1 MSEISNNIVS
11 LIVSKEFH
19 KAKMLIH
26 EVMNNKLGIL
36 LEEKLLEYAPT
47 LYEQDEEDD
56 HDDVERF
63 FKKDPVAKDPVASYT
78 EYSSAFGG
86 ERYNK
91 QGEKVREVQN
101 WEVKDP
107 KTDTGFKTGNVQ
119 IGPNGGINTPE
130 SNITLG
136 DSQTDEVN
144 NDMSSRDIIKYGKDL
159 ALGASGLAYLAEP
172 VARVITSPLRI
183 PTILQTTLEKTARIA
198 QKTAPIVGDVA
209 SHSASSTALTASK
222 VVTPVATGAENLLVK
237 TLKYPK
243 LLTKSVGKAFPY
255 LMAANA
261 ANDVY
266 QTTMDDTDWKDK
278 PGTAA
283 ATLGVDIAKNAVLNA
298 PLFMKLSR
306 LGMAGVGAA
315 IGTGFAQVVN
325 RGIDAVAGTDLANL
339 QRQSG
344 TYDPKNIVNGFKDA
358 FRSKED
364 IEKETQSEVDEFK
377 KEVES
382 SGRGQAVRD
391 ADAEGAKITAQF
403 DADQKKKQALLRNT
417 L

>member
-1 MSEISNNIVS
+1 MSEISKNIVS

-19 KAKMLIH
+19 KAKTLIH
-26 EVMNNKLGIL
+26 EAMNNKLGIL
-36 LEEKLLEYAPT
+36 LEEKLLEYGPT

-63 FKKDPVAKDPVASYT
+63 FARDPVAK
-78 EYSSAFGG
+78 
-86 ERYNK
+86 
-91 QGEKVREVQN
+91 
-101 WEVKDP
+101 
-107 KTDTGFKTGNVQ
+107 
-119 IGPNGGINTPE
+119 
-130 SNITLG
+130 
-136 DSQTDEVN
+136 EVN

-159 ALGASGLAYLAEP
+159 ALRASGLAYLAEP
-172 VARVITSPLRI
+172 VTQTITSPLRI
-183 PTILQTTLEKTARIA
+183 PTILQSTLEKTARIA

-209 SHSASSTALTASK
+209 AHSASSTALTASK

-278 PGTAA
+278 PGTAV

-298 PLFMKLSR
+298 PLF
-306 LGMAGVGAA
+306 LGIGSLAPIAIGAA
-315 IGTGFAQVVN
+315 VGTGIAN
-325 RGIDAVAGTDLANL
+325 RINQGLDYLEQRGPSRDGLRRVDLQFDPA
-339 QRQSG
+339 
-344 TYDPKNIVNGFKDA
+344 TYDPKNIVNGFKSA
-358 FRSKED
+358 FSSKKD

-382 SGRGQAVRD
+382 SGRGQAMRD

-403 DADQKKKQALLRNT
+403 DADQKKKQELLRNT

>member
-1 MSEISNNIVS
+1 MIFSIPYFQEKSRYIYYMSEISKNIVS

-19 KAKMLIH
+19 KAKTLIH
-26 EVMNNKLGIL
+26 EMMNNKLGIL

-63 FKKDPVAKDPVASYT
+63 FARDPVAK
-78 EYSSAFGG
+78 
-86 ERYNK
+86 
-91 QGEKVREVQN
+91 
-101 WEVKDP
+101 
-107 KTDTGFKTGNVQ
+107 
-119 IGPNGGINTPE
+119 
-130 SNITLG
+130 
-136 DSQTDEVN
+136 EVN

-159 ALGASGLAYLAEP
+159 ALGASGLAFLAEP
-172 VARVITSPLRI
+172 VARVITSPLRTPAI
-183 PTILQTTLEKTARIA
+183 IQSTLEKTARIA

-209 SHSASSTALTASK
+209 AHSASSTALTASK

-298 PLFMKLSR
+298 PLF
-306 LGMAGVGAA
+306 LGIGSLAPIAIGAA
-315 IGTGFAQVVN
+315 VGTGIAN
-325 RGIDAVAGTDLANL
+325 RINQGLDYLEQRGPSRDGLRRVDLQFDPA
-339 QRQSG
+339 
-344 TYDPKNIVNGFKDA
+344 TYDPKNIVNGFKSA
-358 FRSKED
+358 FSSKKD

-382 SGRGQAVRD
+382 SGRDQAVRD
-391 ADAEGAKITAQF
+391 ADAEG
-403 DADQKKKQALLRNT
+403 KKQTDQFVKEYLANGGTKKGLEDLKAGRTPN
-417 L
+417 